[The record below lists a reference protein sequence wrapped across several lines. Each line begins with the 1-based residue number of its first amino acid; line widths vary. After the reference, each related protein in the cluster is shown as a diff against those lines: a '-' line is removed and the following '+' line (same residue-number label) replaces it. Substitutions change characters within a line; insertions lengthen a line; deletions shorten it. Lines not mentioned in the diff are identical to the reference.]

1 MDEISLPLSI
11 AVCCIRQIAGAG
23 LWQRKGRGRI
33 SDSAAWQMGYVWEM
47 ANFGTN
53 YMMISTV
60 PQYSDLFGGDWD
72 IYWLTQDGVRADV
85 ETGSLNLFMYYYQGS
100 RQRAGS
106 GMEETTEVIAVQES
120 QGYIDFPTGDFLRE
134 LDNSKY
140 ALDNNGSLVT
150 DFIYD
155 ESA

>member
-1 MDEISLPLSI
+1 
-11 AVCCIRQIAGAG
+11 
-23 LWQRKGRGRI
+23 
-33 SDSAAWQMGYVWEM
+33 
-47 ANFGTN
+47 
-53 YMMISTV
+53 MMISTV

-106 GMEETTEVIAVQES
+106 GMEETTEVIPVQES